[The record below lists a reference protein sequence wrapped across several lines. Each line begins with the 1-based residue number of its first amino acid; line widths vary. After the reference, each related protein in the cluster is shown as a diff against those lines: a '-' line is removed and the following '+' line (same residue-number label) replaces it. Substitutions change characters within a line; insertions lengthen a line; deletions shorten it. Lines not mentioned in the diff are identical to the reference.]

1 LRWQVGKVRLRRE
14 IGKRKEEEDME
25 NRKSPLNLMHQE
37 HAPECIAPPGQTTGA
52 EIAWEDS
59 NSKYLGHT
67 AEM

>member
-1 LRWQVGKVRLRRE
+1 
-14 IGKRKEEEDME
+14 ME

-59 NSKYLGHT
+59 NSKYLGST
-67 AEM
+67 AENNSLAHRKKD